1 VISASDNCPDDETVG
16 IHSPTSPGDAAE
28 EATLGLHAE
37 RIDVTKEAKVV
48 GIVRASTV
56 TELRAHEVIEELAEE
71 YVEIVHVPIGRQIEF
86 CPPVRVEG
94 DTTILSI
101 VEEIVVVERRLVLKE
116 EVHMT
121 KVRTTHAH
129 RETVLLREQH
139 AVITRE
145 QTE

>member
-28 EATLGLHAE
+28 EATLGLHDE

-48 GIVRASTV
+48 
-56 TELRAHEVIEELAEE
+56 AEE